1 MWISLQAAFIQ
12 SQKRSR
18 WPAAAGIE
26 EDEEA
31 EAGPSATA
39 GPASTEPAAAG
50 MEEDEEAEAGLNAT
64 AVPASSV
71 QTVPCSAEL
80 KAAMEQMLYDI
91 YTDVQESCQVRLVH
105 LVEEYNEQTRTPASE
120 ATIKQASACT
130 TKLHKDS
137 FTRRTTVVSQ
147 NTACVW
153 QAATACRLA
162 YVHALFYRAQAHA
175 AFANFVKLCMHLG
188 GSGTDA

>member
-64 AVPASSV
+64 AVLRC
-71 QTVPCSAEL
+71 TVY
-80 KAAMEQMLYDI
+80 M
-91 YTDVQESCQVRLVH
+91 H
-105 LVEEYNEQTRTPASE
+105 
-120 ATIKQASACT
+120 AC
-130 TKLHKDS
+130 
-137 FTRRTTVVSQ
+137 
-147 NTACVW
+147 
-153 QAATACRLA
+153 
-162 YVHALFYRAQAHA
+162 
-175 AFANFVKLCMHLG
+175 
-188 GSGTDA
+188 